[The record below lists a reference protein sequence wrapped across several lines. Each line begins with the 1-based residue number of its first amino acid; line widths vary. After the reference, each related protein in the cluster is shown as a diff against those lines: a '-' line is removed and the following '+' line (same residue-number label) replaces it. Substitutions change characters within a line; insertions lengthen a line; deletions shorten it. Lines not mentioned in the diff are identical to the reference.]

1 MHIACFPSNVLR
13 ENFSCLNT
21 LINCI
26 SIIQDDHNE
35 ELEEFSQ
42 SANHLHDI
50 NKNNKNNLV
59 VAENGDRVNGN
70 VQKDV
75 VSDLIDLQLIKKVD
89 DNDCD
94 NERQSQNNDDKNN
107 CS

>member
-1 MHIACFPSNVLR
+1 MI
-13 ENFSCLNT
+13 T
-21 LINCI
+21 LINCN

-50 NKNNKNNLV
+50 NKNNKSNLV
-59 VAENGDRVNGN
+59 VAENGDRVNSI

-75 VSDLIDLQLIKKVD
+75 VSDLIDLQLTNKVD

-94 NERQSQNNDDKNN
+94 NERQSQNNDNEN
-107 CS
+107 

>member
-1 MHIACFPSNVLR
+1 M
-13 ENFSCLNT
+13 
-21 LINCI
+21 
-26 SIIQDDHNE
+26 
-35 ELEEFSQ
+35 EEFSQ

-59 VAENGDRVNGN
+59 VAENGDRVNSI

-75 VSDLIDLQLIKKVD
+75 VSDLIDLQLTNKVD

-94 NERQSQNNDDKNN
+94 NEKQSQNNDNENWYYIINKPN
-107 CS
+107 

>member
-1 MHIACFPSNVLR
+1 MI
-13 ENFSCLNT
+13 T

-70 VQKDV
+70 VEKDV
-75 VSDLIDLQLIKKVD
+75 VSDLIDLQLTNKVD
-89 DNDCD
+89 QNDCD
-94 NERQSQNNDDKNN
+94 NERQSQNNDDKKLILNHR
-107 CS
+107 

>member
-1 MHIACFPSNVLR
+1 M
-13 ENFSCLNT
+13 
-21 LINCI
+21 INSI
-26 SIIQDDHNE
+26 SILQDDHNE

-50 NKNNKNNLV
+50 NKNNKNNVV
-59 VAENGDRVNGN
+59 VAENGDRANGN

-94 NERQSQNNDDKNN
+94 NERQSQNNDDRN
-107 CS
+107 

>member
-1 MHIACFPSNVLR
+1 MI
-13 ENFSCLNT
+13 T
-21 LINCI
+21 LINCS

-50 NKNNKNNLV
+50 NKNNKNNVV
-59 VAENGDRVNGN
+59 VAENGDRVNGD
-70 VQKDV
+70 VQNSV
-75 VSDLIDLQLIKKVD
+75 VSDLIDFQLTKKVD

-94 NERQSQNNDDKNN
+94 NERQSQNNDDRN
-107 CS
+107 

>member
-1 MHIACFPSNVLR
+1 M
-13 ENFSCLNT
+13 
-21 LINCI
+21 INCI

-70 VQKDV
+70 VEKDV
-75 VSDLIDLQLIKKVD
+75 VSDLIDLQLTNKVD
-89 DNDCD
+89 ENDCD
-94 NERQSQNNDDKNN
+94 NERQSQNNDDKKLTLNHR
-107 CS
+107 

>member
-1 MHIACFPSNVLR
+1 MI
-13 ENFSCLNT
+13 T
-21 LINCI
+21 LINSI
-26 SIIQDDHNE
+26 SILQDDHNE

-50 NKNNKNNLV
+50 NKNNKNNVV
-59 VAENGDRVNGN
+59 VAENGDRANGN

-75 VSDLIDLQLIKKVD
+75 VSDLIDLQLTNKVD

-94 NERQSQNNDDKNN
+94 NERQSQNDDDEKNY
-107 CS
+107 S

>member
-1 MHIACFPSNVLR
+1 M
-13 ENFSCLNT
+13 
-21 LINCI
+21 
-26 SIIQDDHNE
+26 IQDDHNE

-50 NKNNKNNLV
+50 NKNNKNNVV
-59 VAENGDRVNGN
+59 VAENGDRANGN

-75 VSDLIDLQLIKKVD
+75 VSDLIDLQLTNKVD

-94 NERQSQNNDDKNN
+94 NERQSQNDDDEKNY
-107 CS
+107 S